1 MRGRHAHIVCLKSV
15 KLGPEVG
22 QSIIVVTGSNAPLAR
37 SASDGFTHTR
47 LDTERILFRHQPMG
61 CRLDFFKQ
69 DLIILT
75 VVGIPNLSPVGIV
88 SQSEEEGFFLNLGQ
102 EIVEFDE
109 ERKSI
114 VGS

>member
-1 MRGRHAHIVCLKSV
+1 LRRRHAHIVCLESI

-37 SASDGFTHTR
+37 PASDSFTHTR
-47 LDTERILFRHQPMG
+47 LDTERVLFRHQPMR

-69 DLIILT
+69 DLIVLT
-75 VVGIPNLSPVGIV
+75 VVGIPNLSSVGVV